1 MADPLFFSGDMVLHP
16 VEDVAGNAR
25 LGHAGCSGPAQVVG
39 GEVCD
44 PQPVFNGTL
53 GGMGKVGLDAAR
65 HGPNFVWFRGE
76 RISCGVV
83 AGGPTGTAG
92 ASSITSA

>member
-1 MADPLFFSGDMVLHP
+1 MLLFPVVRVAVVDMADPLLFSGDVVLHP
-16 VEDVAGNAR
+16 VEDVAGNAH

-53 GGMGKVGLDAAR
+53 GGMGKVGAR
-65 HGPNFVWFRGE
+65 
-76 RISCGVV
+76 
-83 AGGPTGTAG
+83 GT
-92 ASSITSA
+92 